1 MAMGKCA
8 RCGFDDVIEK
18 NVDEVLHGGNA
29 AAVITIPA
37 KVCLHCGERFYK
49 GEVGFCFDA
58 IRKRLDSG
66 QVDEFQPIGRYFRV
80 PASFL
85 DTGAEDMAKFLAE
98 LSVTNPPQAD

>member
-1 MAMGKCA
+1 MALDKCP

-18 NVDEVLHGGNA
+18 NVDKVLTGGSD
-29 AAVITIPA
+29 AAVITVPA
-37 KVCLHCGERFYK
+37 EVCLHCGERFYK

-66 QVDEFQPIGRYFRV
+66 QVDEFQPMGRYFRV

-98 LSVTNPPQAD
+98 LSVSDTPQAD

>member
-1 MAMGKCA
+1 MALNKCP

-18 NVDEVLHGGNA
+18 RVDEVLRGGDD
-29 AAVITIPA
+29 AAVVNVPA
-37 KVCLHCGERFYK
+37 GVCLHCGERIFTANTFYR
-49 GEVGFCFDA
+49 FNA

-66 QVDEFQPIGRYFRV
+66 QVDEFQPVGRYFRV

-98 LSVTNPPQAD
+98 LSDS